1 MFFAM
6 GDSSYPKFNWVGLSM
21 ARRLESLGACLVD
34 EVILCDERH
43 ELGYDF
49 HADQGIANLRRF
61 LSDKLNVTFNTDK
74 EYLIK
79 VSFWS
84 IN

>member
-1 MFFAM
+1 MSKDLTINFTAKFMFFAM

-34 EVILCDERH
+34 EVSLCDERH

-49 HADQGIANLRRF
+49 HADQGIVNLRRF
-61 LSDKLNVTFNTDK
+61 LGDEFG
-74 EYLIK
+74 
-79 VSFWS
+79 
-84 IN
+84 